1 MKYEQIMV
9 IVPKS
14 GTILKKYDK
23 SYFIISTATYQES
36 SGDMVT
42 KATCLEIDPETRKDL
57 GKETEII
64 EIPAIPAYM

>member
-9 IVPKS
+9 IVPKV

-23 SYFIISTATYQES
+23 SYYIISTATYQEN

-64 EIPAIPAYM
+64 EIPAFPAYM